1 MTPMHYAA
9 AAKNIAFIE
18 LAVEDLSKLD
28 KNKGLA
34 IINIQDKS
42 GQATFLSY
50 LLQTKFNVKQ
60 SIQLKVLKLL
70 KLKFGNISKLSLS
83 Y

>member
-1 MTPMHYAA
+1 MTPMHCAA

-50 LLQTKFNVKQ
+50 LL
-60 SIQLKVLKLL
+60 
-70 KLKFGNISKLSLS
+70 
-83 Y
+83 